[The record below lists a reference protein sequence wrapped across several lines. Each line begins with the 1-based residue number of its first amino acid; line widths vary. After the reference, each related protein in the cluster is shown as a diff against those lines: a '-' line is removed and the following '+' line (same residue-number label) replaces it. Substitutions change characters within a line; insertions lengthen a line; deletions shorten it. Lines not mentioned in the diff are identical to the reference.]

1 MQNRRLAILIAA
13 VSIAAVACGGGGAA
27 GTTTVVTGGSTN
39 LQTFRATMNGPS
51 EVPATTSAGTG
62 TFVAT
67 LDTVTNV
74 FTYDVTF
81 TGLTSAAILAH
92 IHGPATTAQSGNA
105 LVDLTS
111 LPGAT
116 FDLGATAGK
125 GHGSLVLNAANAI
138 TAGLHGDSLRTL
150 LFAGLAYVNIHTA
163 NNAGGEIR
171 GQITE

>member
-1 MQNRRLAILIAA
+1 MQKRRITILIA
-13 VSIAAVACGGGGAA
+13 VSIAAIACGGGGAA
-27 GTTTVVTGGSTN
+27 GTPTVVTGGSTN

-92 IHGPATTAQSGNA
+92 IHGPAVVGVNAGTTI
-105 LVDLTS
+105 DFTS
-111 LPGAT
+111 LPGAA
-116 FDLGATAGK
+116 FDLGTTTGK
-125 GHGSLVLNAANAI
+125 GHGAVVLSASNSI
-138 TAGLHGDSLRTL
+138 TSGMSGDSLKKL
-150 LFAGLAYVNIHTA
+150 LFAGLTYVNVHTS

-171 GQITE
+171 GQIVKQ